1 METQT
6 LLDQF
11 HQRTE
16 AILSKAV
23 TEWQNLPP
31 QQLLQKPAPDRW
43 SAAQCLAHLNVYGD
57 YYLPAIETANE
68 HAQARGSKS
77 VTSFRSGL
85 LGAYFTKLMQPNS
98 KTKMKSP
105 ANAIPPEVVDPST
118 VLAQFIDQQEQL
130 LALIDKART
139 VNLNQVRVPISIAQ
153 WIRLKLGDTFGFY
166 VAHQERH
173 VLQAERAIKG

>member
-31 QQLLQKPAPDRW
+31 QQLLKKTAPDRW
-43 SAAQCLAHLNVYGD
+43 SAAQCMVHLNVYGD
-57 YYLPAIETANE
+57 YYLPAIEVAIQR
-68 HAQARGSKS
+68 AQSRGSS
-77 VTSFRSGL
+77 PGAFFRSGF
-85 LGAYFTKLMQPNS
+85 LGAYFTKLMQPDS

-105 ANAIPPEVVDPST
+105 ANAVPPEVVDPST

-130 LALIDKART
+130 LTLIERART

-166 VAHQERH
+166 IAHQERH
-173 VLQAERAIKG
+173 VLQAEGVIKG

>member
-1 METQT
+1 MDTQT

-23 TEWQNLPP
+23 TEWQNLPR

-57 YYLPAIETANE
+57 YYLTAIETAIQR
-68 HAQARGSKS
+68 AQSRGNKPGA
-77 VTSFRSGL
+77 SFRSGY
-85 LGAYFTKLMQPNS
+85 LGAYFTKVMLPDS

-105 ANAIPPEVVDPST
+105 ANAVPPEVVDPIK
-118 VLAQFIDQQEQL
+118 VLAKFIDQQEQL
-130 LALIDKART
+130 LTLIDKARM
-139 VNLNQVRVPISIAQ
+139 VNLNQVRIPISIAQ

-166 VAHQERH
+166 ISHQERH
-173 VLQAERAIKG
+173 ALQAERVIKG

>member
-16 AILSKAV
+16 AMLSKAV

-43 SAAQCLAHLNVYGD
+43 SAAQCMAHLNVYGD
-57 YYLPAIETANE
+57 YYLPAIETAIQR
-68 HAQARGSKS
+68 AQSIGSRPG
-77 VTSFRSGL
+77 TFFRSGF
-85 LGAYFTKLMQPNS
+85 LGGYFTKLMEPDS

-105 ANAIPPEVVDPST
+105 ANAVPPEVVDSSA
-118 VLAQFIDQQEQL
+118 VLAQFIDQQEHL

-139 VNLNQVRVPISIAQ
+139 VNLNQVRIPISIAQ

-166 VAHQERH
+166 IAHQERH
-173 VLQAERAIKG
+173 VLQAERVIEG